1 VHSFA
6 TTTTS
11 SIRASTGYIHAPASS
26 RYTSTKLFATN
37 NNDDDNTNSNDAAA
51 KKLFP
56 NDDHVQILEFTL
68 PEHKPLGCTAEESLD
83 ATAEHFQDLPKPP
96 VFICK
101 LVESGNAQTAGLQ
114 VGDVILELSSG
125 MMNANSNDAS
135 MEDVHG
141 MGLERVKSLVSATD
155 YNQNLVIKVARGTS
169 VMERHEAALM
179 KLCEIDSTA
188 EDKQFDGYITSFL
201 KGGMDDNVYD
211 TTNLSDETAA
221 SQCDAEDEECIMNVM
236 CDLWGEECEV
246 LGTNHITAKEK
257 EEKKQQQ
264 QQKKKEEAE
273 KPAKSS
279 YFSRSSPSGTFIRDP
294 KTGKLENVDAK

>member
-1 VHSFA
+1 MFIHIFFEIAHLDIHKKRWRQGFA
-6 TTTTS
+6 NDVFL
-11 SIRASTGYIHAPASS
+11 RNDCSTCAVSCW
-26 RYTSTKLFATN
+26 
-37 NNDDDNTNSNDAAA
+37 
-51 KKLFP
+51 P
-56 NDDHVQILEFTL
+56 N
-68 PEHKPLGCTAEESLD
+68 
-83 ATAEHFQDLPKPP
+83 P
-96 VFICK
+96 V
-101 LVESGNAQTAGLQ
+101 SGLA
-114 VGDVILELSSG
+114 
-125 MMNANSNDAS
+125 
-135 MEDVHG
+135 H
-141 MGLERVKSLVSATD
+141 ATD
-155 YNQNLVIKVARGTS
+155 YDQNLVIKVARGTS
-169 VMERHEAALM
+169 MMERHEAALT

>member
-1 VHSFA
+1 
-6 TTTTS
+6 
-11 SIRASTGYIHAPASS
+11 
-26 RYTSTKLFATN
+26 
-37 NNDDDNTNSNDAAA
+37 
-51 KKLFP
+51 
-56 NDDHVQILEFTL
+56 
-68 PEHKPLGCTAEESLD
+68 
-83 ATAEHFQDLPKPP
+83 
-96 VFICK
+96 
-101 LVESGNAQTAGLQ
+101 
-114 VGDVILELSSG
+114 
-125 MMNANSNDAS
+125 MNANSNDA

-155 YNQNLVIKVARGTS
+155 YNQNLIIKVARGTS

-201 KGGMDDNVYD
+201 KGGMDDFDATD
-211 TTNLSDETAA
+211 TTNLADDETTQTA
-221 SQCDAEDEECIMNVM
+221 SRCDVEDEECIMNVM

-257 EEKKQQQ
+257 EE
-264 QQKKKEEAE
+264 AE

-294 KTGKLENVDAK
+294 KTGKL